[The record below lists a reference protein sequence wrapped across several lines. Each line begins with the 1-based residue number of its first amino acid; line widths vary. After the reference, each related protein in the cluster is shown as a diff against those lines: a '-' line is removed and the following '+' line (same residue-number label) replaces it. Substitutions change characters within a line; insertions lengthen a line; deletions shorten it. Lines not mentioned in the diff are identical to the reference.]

1 MVSST
6 RIAGSRSD
14 EGGDA
19 GVEPGPYGKPPN
31 AVYSRAGKEE
41 VCSLSGEGPHILQ
54 SGEQQVDP
62 SLTDEWACSD
72 THVLPSVV
80 DVAIIGGG
88 IVGCSAAYFLAR
100 EGLRVAL
107 FEKGRIAGEQSGRNW
122 GWVRQQG
129 RSPVEL
135 PLMMRSLRLWLELRE
150 ELGDIG
156 FMQGGSLYLAED
168 DVRLAELEEW
178 LSVAREHGL
187 DTRLLDS
194 RQLAAVLR
202 TDDRRWSGAL
212 HTASDAR
219 AEPSRA
225 APAMARAAQRR
236 GAQVF
241 SRCAVRGIDRAAG
254 RIQGVITERGRV
266 AASMV
271 VCAGGAWTSSFC
283 RSIGITFP
291 QLTVL
296 GTVART
302 APTRE
307 ILEGEAWCPAIA
319 IRRRADGG
327 YTVAHGGSFLHSLTP
342 STLRYALKFWPAFMA
357 DHHSIRLRLGVGFF
371 DALRTPASWTMDEVS
386 PFERQR
392 MLHPEPEGHVLRQ
405 MRAALERWFPEI
417 APARFVETWGGMIE
431 SSPDVL
437 PVISRV
443 DGCEGFLVASGFSG
457 HGFGIGPGAGRLIA
471 EMVRRVADPGEVRA
485 FRLQRFFDGSPI
497 RPGPSI

>member
-1 MVSST
+1 MQT
-6 RIAGSRSD
+6 GA
-14 EGGDA
+14 
-19 GVEPGPYGKPPN
+19 PGE
-31 AVYSRAGKEE
+31 R
-41 VCSLSGEGPHILQ
+41 
-54 SGEQQVDP
+54 QVDP
-62 SLTDEWACSD
+62 SLTDEWAWSAAR
-72 THVLPSVV
+72 VLPSVV

-100 EGLRVAL
+100 AGLRVAL
-107 FEKGRIAGEQSGRNW
+107 FEKGRVAGEQSGRNW

-135 PLMMRSLRLWLELRE
+135 PLMMRSLRLWLELRD

-156 FMQGGSLYLAED
+156 FTQGGSLYLARD
-168 DVRLAELEEW
+168 DTELAELEGW

-194 RQLAAVLR
+194 QQLASVLR
-202 TDDRRWSGAL
+202 SDERRWSGAL

-219 AEPSRA
+219 AEPGRA
-225 APAMARAAQRR
+225 APAIARAAQRR
-236 GAQVF
+236 GAQIF
-241 SRCAVRGIDRAAG
+241 SHCAVRGIDRAGG
-254 RIQGVITERGRV
+254 RIQGVMTERGRV

-271 VCAGGAWTSSFC
+271 ICAGGAWTSAFC

-291 QLTVL
+291 QLAVL

-307 ILEGEAWCPAIA
+307 ILAGVAWCPAIA

-327 YTVAHGGSFLHSLTP
+327 YTVAHGGSFLHSMTP
-342 STLRYALKFWPAFMA
+342 STLRYARKFWPSFRQ
-357 DHHSIRLRLGVGFF
+357 DRHSIRVRLDGGFF
-371 DALRTPASWTMDEVS
+371 DALRTPSSWTMDEVS

-392 MLHPEPEGHVLRQ
+392 MLHPEPERDVLRQ
-405 MRAALERWFPEI
+405 LRAALQRWFPEI
-417 APARFVETWGGMIE
+417 APADFVESWGGMIE

-437 PVISRV
+437 PVISQV

-457 HGFGIGPGAGRLIA
+457 HGFGIGPGAGKLIA
-471 EMVRRVADPGEVRA
+471 EMVQGVADRNEVRG
-485 FRLQRFFDGSPI
+485 FRLQRFFDGSPL
-497 RPGPSI
+497 RPGPSL

>member
-1 MVSST
+1 MQT
-6 RIAGSRSD
+6 D
-14 EGGDA
+14 T
-19 GVEPGPYGKPPN
+19 
-31 AVYSRAGKEE
+31 
-41 VCSLSGEGPHILQ
+41 SGER
-54 SGEQQVDP
+54 QVDP
-62 SLTDEWACSD
+62 SLIDEWAWHD
-72 THVLPSVV
+72 ARVLPDSV

-88 IVGCSAAYFLAR
+88 IVGSSAAYFLAR
-100 EGLRVAL
+100 DGLRVAL

-129 RSPVEL
+129 RSAIEL
-135 PLMMRSLRLWLELRE
+135 PLMMRSLRLWLELRD

-156 FMQGGSLYLAED
+156 FTQGGSLYLAQDEAE
-168 DVRLAELEEW
+168 LAELQRW

-187 DTRLLDS
+187 DTQLLDAQ
-194 RQLAAVLR
+194 RLAAVLR
-202 TDDRRWSGAL
+202 TDDRRWTGAL

-225 APAMARAAQRR
+225 TPAIARAAQRR
-236 GAQVF
+236 GAQIF
-241 SRCAVRGIDRAAG
+241 CHCAVRGLDRAAG

-266 AASMV
+266 AASTV

-283 RSIGITFP
+283 RSIGVTFP

-307 ILEGEAWCPAIA
+307 ILDGEAWCPAIA

-342 STLRYALKFWPAFMA
+342 STLRYATKFWPAFMQ
-357 DHHSIRLRLGVGFF
+357 DHHSIRVRLGGSFF
-371 DALRTPASWTMDEVS
+371 DALRSPSHWAMDEVS

-392 MLHPEPEGHVLRQ
+392 MLHPEPEKRVLGQ

-417 APARFVETWGGMIE
+417 APAAFVETWGGMIE

-443 DGCEGFLVASGFSG
+443 DGLEGLLVASGFSG
-457 HGFGIGPGAGRLIA
+457 HGFGIGPGAGKLIA
-471 EMVRRVADPGEVRA
+471 DLARGVAERNEAHA

>member
-1 MVSST
+1 MQT
-6 RIAGSRSD
+6 RT
-14 EGGDA
+14 
-19 GVEPGPYGKPPN
+19 
-31 AVYSRAGKEE
+31 
-41 VCSLSGEGPHILQ
+41 
-54 SGEQQVDP
+54 SGEQQVEP
-62 SLTDEWACSD
+62 SLTDEWSD
-72 THVLPSVV
+72 ARVLPDVV

-156 FMQGGSLYLAED
+156 FTQGGSLYLAQDEAH
-168 DVRLAELEEW
+168 LAELEGW

-194 RQLAAVLR
+194 QQLGTVLR
-202 TDDRRWSGAL
+202 TDNQRWRGAL

-225 APAMARAAQRR
+225 APAIARAAQRR
-236 GAQVF
+236 GAQIC
-241 SRCAVRGIDRAAG
+241 SHCAVRGIERAAG
-254 RIQGVITERGRV
+254 RIQGVVTERGRV
-266 AASMV
+266 TASTV

-283 RSIGITFP
+283 RAIGITFP

-302 APTRE
+302 APARE
-307 ILEGEAWCPAIA
+307 ILAGEAWCPAIA

-342 STLRYALKFWPAFMA
+342 STLRYARQFWPSFMA
-357 DHHSIRLRLGVGFF
+357 NRHSIRVRLGAGFF
-371 DALRTPASWTMDEVS
+371 DALRTPSSWTMEEVS

-392 MLHPEPEGHVLRQ
+392 MLQPAPEKHVLRQ

-417 APARFVETWGGMIE
+417 APAAFVETWGGMIE

-437 PVISRV
+437 PVISHV
-443 DGCEGFLVASGFSG
+443 EGYEGFLVASGFSG
-457 HGFGIGPGAGRLIA
+457 HGFGIGPGAGKLIA
-471 EMVRRVADPGEVRA
+471 DMIRGVADRNEVRA

>member
-1 MVSST
+1 MAS
-6 RIAGSRSD
+6 
-14 EGGDA
+14 
-19 GVEPGPYGKPPN
+19 
-31 AVYSRAGKEE
+31 
-41 VCSLSGEGPHILQ
+41 SGERIF
-54 SGEQQVDP
+54 GERQVDS
-62 SLTDEWACSD
+62 SLNDEWTSSD
-72 THVLPSVV
+72 ARVLPGVV

-88 IVGCSAAYFLAR
+88 IVGCSAALFLAR

-135 PLMMRSLRLWLELRE
+135 PLMMRSLQWWLDLLP

-156 FMQGGSLYLAED
+156 FAQGGSLYLAED
-168 DVRLAELEEW
+168 DAQLAELEEW
-178 LSVAREHGL
+178 LGVARQHGL
-187 DTRLLDS
+187 DTRVLDARELS
-194 RQLAAVLR
+194 SVLR
-202 TDDRRWSGAL
+202 TDARRWRGAL

-225 APAMARAAQRR
+225 TPAIARAAERR
-236 GAQVF
+236 GAQIF
-241 SRCAVRGIDRAAG
+241 SHCAVRGIDRAAG
-254 RIQGVITERGRV
+254 RVSGVITERGRV
-266 AASMV
+266 AASSV
-271 VCAGGAWTSSFC
+271 VCAGGAWTSTFC
-283 RSIGITFP
+283 RSLGITFP

-302 APTRE
+302 APARA

-342 STLRYALKFWPAFMA
+342 DTLRYARKFWPAFLKGR
-357 DHHSIRLRLGVGFF
+357 DSIRVRLGTGFF
-371 DALRTPASWTMDEVS
+371 EALRTPSSWAMDENS

-392 MLHPEPEGHVLRQ
+392 MLHPEPEKQVLQQ
-405 MRAALERWFPEI
+405 MRDALERSFPEI
-417 APARFVETWGGMIE
+417 APAAFVESWGGIIE
-431 SSPDVL
+431 TSPDVL
-437 PVISRV
+437 PVISKV
-443 DGCEGFLVASGFSG
+443 DGFDGFLVASGFSG

-471 EMVRRVADPGEVRA
+471 DMVRGVANHDEVRS

-497 RPGPSI
+497 RPGPAI

>member
-1 MVSST
+1 M
-6 RIAGSRSD
+6 D
-14 EGGDA
+14 
-19 GVEPGPYGKPPN
+19 
-31 AVYSRAGKEE
+31 
-41 VCSLSGEGPHILQ
+41 
-54 SGEQQVDP
+54 GEQQV
-62 SLTDEWACSD
+62 SSNLTDEWAWSD
-72 THVLPSVV
+72 AHSLPGSV
-80 DVAIIGGG
+80 DIAIIGGG

-100 EGLRVAL
+100 EGVRVAV

-135 PLMMRSLRLWLELRE
+135 PMMMRSLQLWLDLGG

-156 FMQGGSLYLAED
+156 FRQGGSLYLARD
-168 DVRLAELEEW
+168 DAELAELEKW

-187 DTRLLDS
+187 DTRLLDAQ
-194 RQLAAVLR
+194 QLASVLR

-225 APAMARAAQRR
+225 TPAIARAAQRR
-236 GAQVF
+236 GARIF
-241 SRCAVRGIDRAAG
+241 GHCAVRGIDRAAG
-254 RIQGVITERGRV
+254 RVQGVVTERGRV
-266 AASMV
+266 AASTV
-271 VCAGGAWTSSFC
+271 VCAGGAWTSSLC
-283 RSIGITFP
+283 RSTGIAFP

-307 ILEGEAWCPAIA
+307 ILDGEAWCPALA

-342 STLRYALKFWPAFMA
+342 STLRHARKFWPALIE
-357 DHHSIRLRLGVGFF
+357 DHHSIRVRLGREFF
-371 DALRTPASWTMDEVS
+371 AALRTPANWAMDEVS

-392 MLHPEPEGHVLRQ
+392 MLHPEPEKQVLRQ
-405 MRAALERWFPEI
+405 MRAALQRWFPEI
-417 APARFVETWGGMIE
+417 APAAFVESWGGMIE
-431 SSPDVL
+431 TSPDVL
-437 PVISRV
+437 PVISHV
-443 DGCEGFLVASGFSG
+443 DGHEGFLVASGFSG
-457 HGFGIGPGAGRLIA
+457 HGFGIGPGAGKLIA
-471 EMVRRVADPGEVRA
+471 DMVRGVADRNEVRA

>member
-1 MVSST
+1 M
-6 RIAGSRSD
+6 
-14 EGGDA
+14 
-19 GVEPGPYGKPPN
+19 
-31 AVYSRAGKEE
+31 
-41 VCSLSGEGPHILQ
+41 
-54 SGEQQVDP
+54 SGEQQVDS
-62 SLTDEWACSD
+62 SLNDEWVWSEA
-72 THVLPSVV
+72 HALPGAV
-80 DVAIIGGG
+80 DVAVIGGG
-88 IVGCSAAYFLAR
+88 IVGCSSAYFIAR
-100 EGLRVAL
+100 EGLRVAV

-156 FMQGGSLYLAED
+156 FRQGGSLYLAEHD
-168 DVRLAELEEW
+168 KELAELEEW

-187 DTRLLDS
+187 DTRLLDKQ
-194 RQLAAVLR
+194 QLAAVLR
-202 TDDRRWSGAL
+202 TDGRRWSGAL

-225 APAMARAAQRR
+225 APAIARAAQRR
-236 GAQVF
+236 GAQIF
-241 SRCAVRGIDRAAG
+241 SQCAVRGIDRIAG
-254 RIQGVITERGRV
+254 RVRGVITERGRV

-271 VCAGGAWTSSFC
+271 VCAGGAWTSTFC

-291 QLTVL
+291 QLTVV

-307 ILEGEAWCPAIA
+307 ILDGEAWCPAIA

-342 STLRYALKFWPAFMA
+342 NTLRHARKFLPAFLQGR
-357 DHHSIRLRLGVGFF
+357 DSIRVRLGREFF
-371 DALRTPASWTMDEVS
+371 EVLRTPSSWAMDEVS

-392 MLHPEPEGHVLRQ
+392 ILQPAPEQQVLRQ
-405 MRAALERWFPEI
+405 MRAALERCFPEI
-417 APARFVETWGGMIE
+417 APAAFVATWGGMIE
-431 SSPDVL
+431 ASPDVL
-437 PVISRV
+437 PVISHV
-443 DGCEGFLVASGFSG
+443 DGQEGLLVASGFSG
-457 HGFGIGPGAGRLIA
+457 HGFGIGPGAGRLVA
-471 EMVRRVADPGEVRA
+471 DMVRGVADRNEVRA

-497 RPGPSI
+497 RPGPAI

>member
-1 MVSST
+1 MA
-6 RIAGSRSD
+6 R
-14 EGGDA
+14 
-19 GVEPGPYGKPPN
+19 
-31 AVYSRAGKEE
+31 
-41 VCSLSGEGPHILQ
+41 SGEP
-54 SGEQQVDP
+54 QVDS
-62 SLTDEWACSD
+62 SLTDAWSWSEAH
-72 THVLPSVV
+72 TLPSVV

-100 EGLRVAL
+100 AGLRVAL

-129 RSPVEL
+129 RSPIEL
-135 PLMMRSLRLWLELRE
+135 PLMMRSLRLWLELRD

-156 FMQGGSLYLAED
+156 FRQGGSLYLAQD
-168 DVRLAELEEW
+168 AAQLAGLEQW
-178 LSVAREHGL
+178 LSVAREHDL

-194 RQLAAVLR
+194 QQLAAVLR

-225 APAMARAAQRR
+225 TPAIARAAQRR
-236 GAQVF
+236 GAQIF
-241 SRCAVRGIDRAAG
+241 GHCAVRGLDRVAG

-266 AASMV
+266 AAATV

-283 RSIGITFP
+283 RSTGITFP

-302 APTRE
+302 APARE

-342 STLRYALKFWPAFMA
+342 GTLRYARKFWPAFIH
-357 DHHSIRLRLGVGFF
+357 DRHSIRVRLDAAFF
-371 DALRTPASWTMDEVS
+371 AALRTPSTWAMDEIS

-392 MLHPEPEGHVLRQ
+392 MLHPAPEPHVLGQ
-405 MRAALERWFPEI
+405 MQAALHRWFPEI
-417 APARFVETWGGMIE
+417 AAAGFAETWGGMIE

-437 PVISRV
+437 PVISQV
-443 DGCEGFLVASGFSG
+443 ASHPGLLVASGFSG
-457 HGFGIGPGAGRLIA
+457 HGFGIGPGAGKLIA
-471 EMVRRVADPGEVRA
+471 DMVQGVAERAAVHA

>member
-1 MVSST
+1 M
-6 RIAGSRSD
+6 
-14 EGGDA
+14 
-19 GVEPGPYGKPPN
+19 
-31 AVYSRAGKEE
+31 
-41 VCSLSGEGPHILQ
+41 H
-54 SGEQQVDP
+54 GEQQIHW
-62 SLTDEWACSD
+62 SLTDEWAWSD
-72 THVLPSVV
+72 AHVLPGAV
-80 DVAIIGGG
+80 DVAVIGGG

-100 EGLRVAL
+100 EGLRVAV
-107 FEKGRIAGEQSGRNW
+107 FEKGRVAGEQSGRNW

-135 PLMMRSLRLWLELRE
+135 PLMMRSMQLWLELRE

-156 FMQGGSLYLAED
+156 FKQGGSLYLARD
-168 DVRLAELEEW
+168 AAELAQLEQW
-178 LSVAREHGL
+178 LSTAREHGL
-187 DTRLLDS
+187 DTRLLDA
-194 RQLAAVLR
+194 RELAGVLR
-202 TDDRRWSGAL
+202 IDDRRWSGAL

-225 APAMARAAQRR
+225 APAIARAAQRR
-236 GAQVF
+236 GVQIF
-241 SRCAVRGIDRAAG
+241 SHCAVRGIDRVAG
-254 RIQGVITERGRV
+254 RVQGVITEQGRV

-307 ILEGEAWCPAIA
+307 ILDGEAWCPAIA

-327 YTVAHGGSFLHSLTP
+327 YTVAHGGSFLHSMTP
-342 STLRYALKFWPAFMA
+342 STLRHARKFWPALLQ
-357 DHHSIRLRLGVGFF
+357 DHESIRVRLGWGFF
-371 DALRTPASWTMDEVS
+371 EALRSPSKWGMDEVS

-392 MLHPEPEGHVLRQ
+392 ILQPEPEKQVLDQ

-417 APARFVETWGGMIE
+417 APAAFVESWGGMIE

-437 PVISRV
+437 PVISHV
-443 DGCEGFLVASGFSG
+443 DGHEGLLVASGFSG
-457 HGFGIGPGAGRLIA
+457 HGFGIGPGAGKLIA
-471 EMVRRVADPGEVRA
+471 DMVRGVADRNEVRA

>member
-1 MVSST
+1 M
-6 RIAGSRSD
+6 
-14 EGGDA
+14 
-19 GVEPGPYGKPPN
+19 
-31 AVYSRAGKEE
+31 
-41 VCSLSGEGPHILQ
+41 

-62 SLTDEWACSD
+62 SLTDEWAWSEA
-72 THVLPSVV
+72 HALPSVV
-80 DVAIIGGG
+80 DVAVIGGG

-100 EGLRVAL
+100 EGLRVAV

-135 PLMMRSLRLWLELRE
+135 PLMMRSLQLWLELRE

-156 FMQGGSLYLAED
+156 FRQGGSLYLAQD
-168 DVRLAELEEW
+168 DTQLAELEKW

-187 DTRLLDS
+187 DTRLLGA
-194 RQLAAVLR
+194 QELATVLR

-225 APAMARAAQRR
+225 APAIARAAQRR
-236 GAQVF
+236 GAQIF
-241 SRCAVRGIDRAAG
+241 GHCAVLGIDRAAG
-254 RIQGVITERGRV
+254 HVQVVITERGRV
-266 AASMV
+266 AAAMV

-291 QLTVL
+291 QLTVV

-307 ILEGEAWCPAIA
+307 ILDGEAWCPAIA

-327 YTVAHGGSFLHSLTP
+327 YTVAHGGSFLHPLTS
-342 STLRYALKFWPAFMA
+342 STLRHALKFWPAFVQ
-357 DHHSIRLRLGVGFF
+357 DHHSIRVRVGSEFFASLRS
-371 DALRTPASWTMDEVS
+371 PAKWAMDEVS
-386 PFERQR
+386 PFEHQR
-392 MLHPEPEGHVLRQ
+392 MLQPEPEKQVLHQ
-405 MRAALERWFPEI
+405 IRAALDRYFPEI
-417 APARFVETWGGMIE
+417 APAAFVETWGGMIE
-431 SSPDVL
+431 TSPDVL

-443 DGCEGFLVASGFSG
+443 DGHEGFLLASGFSG
-457 HGFGIGPGAGRLIA
+457 HGFGIGPGAGKLIA
-471 EMVRRVADPGEVRA
+471 DMVRGVADRNEVQA

>member
-1 MVSST
+1 M
-6 RIAGSRSD
+6 
-14 EGGDA
+14 
-19 GVEPGPYGKPPN
+19 
-31 AVYSRAGKEE
+31 
-41 VCSLSGEGPHILQ
+41 Q
-54 SGEQQVDP
+54 GEQQVYS
-62 SLTDEWACSD
+62 SLTDEWAWSD
-72 THVLPSVV
+72 ARALPGAV
-80 DVAIIGGG
+80 DVAVIGGG

-135 PLMMRSLRLWLELRE
+135 PLMMRSLQLWLELRE

-156 FMQGGSLYLAED
+156 FKQGGSLYLARD
-168 DVRLAELEEW
+168 AAELTQLEEW

-187 DTRLLDS
+187 DTRLLDA
-194 RQLAAVLR
+194 RELAAVLR
-202 TDDRRWSGAL
+202 TDDPRWSGAL

-225 APAMARAAQRR
+225 APAIARAAQRR

-241 SRCAVRGIDRAAG
+241 SHCAVRGIDRVAG
-254 RIQGVITERGRV
+254 RVQGVMTERGRV
-266 AASMV
+266 SASMV

-302 APTRE
+302 SPTRE
-307 ILEGEAWCPAIA
+307 ILDGEAWCPALA

-327 YTVAHGGSFLHSLTP
+327 YTVAHGGSFLHALTP
-342 STLRYALKFWPAFMA
+342 STLRHARKFWPALLQ
-357 DHHSIRLRLGVGFF
+357 DHESIRVRLGWGFLE
-371 DALRTPASWTMDEVS
+371 ALRSPSKWGMDEVS
-386 PFERQR
+386 PYERQR
-392 MLHPEPEGHVLRQ
+392 MLHPAPEKQVLQQ

-417 APARFVETWGGMIE
+417 APAAFVESWGGMIE
-431 SSPDVL
+431 TSPDVL
-437 PVISRV
+437 PVISHV
-443 DGCEGFLVASGFSG
+443 AGHEGFLVASGFSG
-457 HGFGIGPGAGRLIA
+457 HGFGIGPGAGKLIA
-471 EMVRRVADPGEVRA
+471 DMIRGVAARDEVRA

>member
-1 MVSST
+1 M
-6 RIAGSRSD
+6 
-14 EGGDA
+14 
-19 GVEPGPYGKPPN
+19 P
-31 AVYSRAGKEE
+31 
-41 VCSLSGEGPHILQ
+41 
-54 SGEQQVDP
+54 GEQQVD
-62 SLTDEWACSD
+62 STLSDEWTWTDGHA
-72 THVLPSVV
+72 LPGAV
-80 DVAIIGGG
+80 DVAVIGGG

-100 EGLRVAL
+100 EGLRVAV

-135 PLMMRSLRLWLELRE
+135 PLMMRSLQLWLELRE

-156 FMQGGSLYLAED
+156 FRQGGSLYLAED
-168 DVRLAELEEW
+168 DTQLADLEKW
-178 LSVAREHGL
+178 LGVAREHGL

-194 RQLAAVLR
+194 RELVGVLK
-202 TDDRRWSGAL
+202 TDPRRWRGAL

-225 APAMARAAQRR
+225 APAIARAAQRR
-236 GAQVF
+236 GAQIF
-241 SRCAVRGIDRAAG
+241 SHCAVRGIDRAAG

-271 VCAGGAWTSSFC
+271 VCAGGAWTGRFC
-283 RSIGITFP
+283 RSMGITFP
-291 QLTVL
+291 QLWVL

-302 APTRE
+302 APTLQ

-327 YTVAHGGSFLHSLTP
+327 YTVAHGGSFLHSLIP
-342 STLRYALKFWPAFMA
+342 ETLRYARKFWPAFRRSH
-357 DHHSIRLRLGVGFF
+357 DIRVRLGSGFF
-371 DALRTPASWTMDEVS
+371 EVLRAHSTWAMDQVS

-392 MLHPEPEGHVLRQ
+392 MLHPQPETQVLRQ
-405 MRAALERWFPEI
+405 MRAALTRCFPEI
-417 APARFVETWGGMIE
+417 APAAFVETWGGVIE
-431 SSPDVL
+431 ASPDVL
-437 PVISRV
+437 PVISQV
-443 DGCEGFLVASGFSG
+443 DGHEGFLVASGFSG

-471 EMVRRVADPGEVRA
+471 DMLRGVADRNEVRS

-497 RPGPSI
+497 RPGPAI